1 MAKQLSK
8 EVAAALLEKLSTDDD
23 FRAHFARNP
32 RAALRS
38 LGHETPQEDH
48 DVKGRD
54 PVLAFTELRGGLAS
68 KETIAAQSG
77 DLLAAYDPDA
87 ETNLL
92 SEPFTHCAA

>member
-38 LGHETPQEDH
+38 LGHETPKEDH
-48 DVKGRD
+48 DVEGRD

-68 KETIAAQSG
+68 KETIAAQSA
-77 DLLAAYDPDA
+77 DLLAAHDPDA
-87 ETNLL
+87 DTSLL
-92 SEPFTHCAA
+92 GVPFTNCAA